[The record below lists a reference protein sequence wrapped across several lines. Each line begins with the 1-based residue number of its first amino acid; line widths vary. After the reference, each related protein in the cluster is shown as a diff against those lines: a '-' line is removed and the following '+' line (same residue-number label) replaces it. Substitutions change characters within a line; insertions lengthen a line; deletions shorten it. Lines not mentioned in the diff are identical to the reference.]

1 MPKIPIKIPKIP
13 IEIPEIPTSGTVARS
28 PPQDFEVVFDTGGD
42 PDPGWPMTVGMTG
55 PGTVPRMFV
64 GAREIP
70 EIYIRSYQIP
80 GKMPWKLIFV
90 SDFMGKSRFKSC

>member
-1 MPKIPIKIPKIP
+1 MESPIEIPEIP

-55 PGTVPRMFV
+55 PGTVPRTFV

-80 GKMPWKLIFV
+80 GKIPWKLIFI